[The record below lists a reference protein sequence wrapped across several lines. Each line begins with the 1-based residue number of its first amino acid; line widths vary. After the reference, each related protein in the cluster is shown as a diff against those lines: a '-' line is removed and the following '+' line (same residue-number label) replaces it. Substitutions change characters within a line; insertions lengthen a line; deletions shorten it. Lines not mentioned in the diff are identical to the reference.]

1 MDKRQINSSENLKN
15 AILDLEIARS
25 EEESNLREQ
34 FNLAYESVKPVNLIK
49 STFKEAVGSSE
60 IKQSLLSVSL
70 GLAAVY
76 FTRKLL
82 EKGSISSVK
91 NLAGTVV
98 MFGITNILAR
108 NPEIITNL
116 GAKLINKLRKKHHN
130 HLDIVDIEPET
141 MSYAAEISI

>member
-1 MDKRQINSSENLKN
+1 MDKRQIYSQENLKN
-15 AILDLEIARS
+15 AILDLEMAQS
-25 EEESNLREQ
+25 EEESNLKEQ

-49 STFKEAVGSSE
+49 STIKDAVASNE
-60 IKQSLLSVSL
+60 IRQSLLSVSL

-82 EKGSISSVK
+82 EKDSNKSARK
-91 NLAGTVV
+91 LAGTIL

-116 GAKLINKLRKKHHN
+116 GAKLISKLRKKQHD
-130 HLDIVDIEPET
+130 HLDIIDFEPVVVRHAT
-141 MSYAAEISI
+141 